1 MKFLCTGRYFTLFFL
16 LLPAVAL
23 WTVSCTPGKEVRP
36 SMRQPVVVEEEE
48 SVDSACSY
56 FYYLWGKSAENDD
69 KYDEA
74 LEAYEKVL
82 LCDRN
87 STYVMRDLAFLLIKM
102 GRNEEGSLWLQKI
115 IEKDPSNIEDRS
127 ILARLYTG
135 MGKVNEAVQVYKTIL
150 AIRQD
155 PQTLLMLGKLYARN
169 RQYEQAQEVLTRLL
183 EQDGDSYL
191 AHYYL
196 GQLYL
201 ELRLFDKAIASYK
214 NALRLNWS
222 SRLAL
227 ELAELLEQEK
237 KNEQAVAVYR
247 RIIEQYPLDERARLR
262 LANLYLSM
270 EQSGEALEVLREFR
284 ELSGDSRKTDFAI
297 SRLLM
302 VKGDYEGAI
311 GILKEMLEAEPD
323 LFTSRYMLALA
334 YYQNDDFS
342 AAQRQLNKIP
352 PEAHEF
358 ENSILLRVKI
368 LQDEDNR
375 AEAIT
380 LLENMVNNAST
391 AKMPFYLALASLY
404 HEEGDTDKA
413 VNLLDNALIEYKENV
428 DFVFEYG
435 LLLERIGEPQKAM
448 AMMQDVLRL
457 EPHHSAALNYIGY
470 SWADQG
476 INLDEALKYIEE
488 AVSLKPEDGYIR
500 DSLGWVYFKLGDLER
515 ARLELERSLQLVDS
529 DSIIF
534 EHLGDVY
541 RHEKNFEK
549 AREVYE
555 KALELIKDDDRK
567 EAVRQKL
574 RDISGGI

>member
-1 MKFLCTGRYFTLFFL
+1 MG
-16 LLPAVAL
+16 
-23 WTVSCTPGKEVRP
+23 
-36 SMRQPVVVEEEE
+36 QPVVVEEEE
-48 SVDSACSY
+48 SVDSACAY
-56 FYYLWGKSAENDD
+56 FYYLWGKSAENDG
-69 KYDEA
+69 KYEEA

-87 STYVMRDLAFLLIKM
+87 STHVMRDLAFLFIKM
-102 GRNEEGSLWLQKI
+102 GRNEEGALWLHKI
-115 IEKDPSNIEDRS
+115 IEKNPSDIETRS

-135 MGKVNEAVQVYKTIL
+135 MGEVNEAVQVYNAIL

-169 RQYEQAQEVLTRLL
+169 RQYEQAQEVLMRLL

-196 GQLYL
+196 GQLYV
-201 ELRLFDKAIASYK
+201 ELRLFDKAITSYE
-214 NALRLNWS
+214 NALQLNWS

-237 KNEQAVAVYR
+237 MTEQAIVVYR
-247 RIIEQYPLDERARLR
+247 RMIEEDPLDERPRLR

-270 EQSGEALEVLREFR
+270 EQTDEALGVLREFR
-284 ELSGDSRKTDFAI
+284 ELSEDRRKTDFVI

-311 GILKEMLEAEPD
+311 GVLKEMLEGEPD
-323 LFTSRYMLALA
+323 LVTSRYMLALA
-334 YYQNDDFS
+334 YYQNGDLS
-342 AAQRQLNKIP
+342 AAQRELNKIP

-368 LQDEDNR
+368 FQDQGNSS
-375 AEAIT
+375 EAIT

-391 AKMPFYLALASLY
+391 EKMQFYLVLASLY
-404 HEEGDTDKA
+404 HEEGETDKA
-413 VNLLDNALIEYKENV
+413 KNLLDNALTEYKDNV

-435 LLLERIGEPQKAM
+435 LLLERIGEHQKAM
-448 AMMQDVLRL
+448 AMMQDVLVL

-476 INLDEALKYIEE
+476 TNLNEALKYIEE
-488 AVSLKPEDGYIR
+488 AVSLRPDDGYIR

-515 ARLELERSLQLVDS
+515 ARLELERSLELVDS
-529 DSIIF
+529 DPTIF

-541 RHEKNFEK
+541 RQEKNLDK

-555 KALELIKDDDRK
+555 KALELIKDEGKK
-567 EAVRQKL
+567 EGVRQKL
-574 RDISGGI
+574 RDISEGI